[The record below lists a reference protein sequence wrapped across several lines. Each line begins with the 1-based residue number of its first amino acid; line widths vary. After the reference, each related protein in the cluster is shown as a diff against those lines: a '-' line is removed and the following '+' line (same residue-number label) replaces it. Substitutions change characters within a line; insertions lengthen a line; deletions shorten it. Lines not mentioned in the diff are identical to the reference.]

1 MSINRKGFQ
10 GMPRRLKVL
19 VNAILALQSNYI
31 RSGNVCIMH
40 SLSNKVCSLFRG
52 ASLDDV
58 TIISDSSIIGM
69 ECGPILISKAHL
81 RFDQGGPISRIK
93 DGDIIDINIENRQ
106 IQDVT

>member
-10 GMPRRLKVL
+10 GMPRRLKEL

-40 SLSNKVCSLFRG
+40 SLSNKVCSLFCG
-52 ASLDDV
+52 ARLHDV
-58 TIISDSSIIGM
+58 TVISDSSIIGM
-69 ECGPILISKAHL
+69 GCGPILISKVHL

-93 DGDIIDINIENRQ
+93 DGDIIDINIENRK
-106 IQDVT
+106 I